1 MKFEKLAFER
11 KREDS
16 AGFCKV
22 FRLFSK
28 SSRLIMN
35 NDEFSRILNYFRK
48 SIAISLYFCYNIG
61 WIFIQSMS
69 LAPYAVLFKDF
80 SRLKGID
87 GVSMNIFLFK
97 GVFMRNEQRSIDS
110 AERHLQGV

>member
-1 MKFEKLAFER
+1 MKSEKLAFWR

-16 AGFCKV
+16 AVFRKV
-22 FRLFSK
+22 FRLFPK
-28 SSRLIMN
+28 SSPLVMN

-48 SIAISLYFCYNIG
+48 SIAISLYICYNIE
-61 WIFIQSMS
+61 WIFIQPMS

-87 GVSMNIFLFK
+87 GVSMNIFLF
-97 GVFMRNEQRSIDS
+97 FF
-110 AERHLQGV
+110 